1 MGSARVIVIL
11 VIVVGVVVLKGGP
24 LLLTTDHETEGET
37 EGPTKALA
45 RAIETNRPKAAPP
58 GAEGY
63 VRGVREHFGPVREA
77 RFLDA
82 FGENY
87 GSGRNRTS
95 DVVSELFVRG
105 KRGAGVLK
113 LDFDQ
118 DRITGMTEVEPED
131 VHTDLSDEEQDAVE
145 RGFKRRGGET
155 ASRSALDGA

>member
-1 MGSARVIVIL
+1 MPSPRLIIIGL
-11 VIVVGVVVLKGGP
+11 VVVGVLVVKGGP
-24 LLLTTDHETEGET
+24 LLLTVDHETEGET

-45 RAIETNRPKAAPP
+45 AAIEANRPRAAPP
-58 GAEGY
+58 GAAGY
-63 VRGVREHFGPVREA
+63 VRGVRAHFGPVSES

-118 DRITGMTEVEPED
+118 DRITGMSEVEPGD
-131 VHTDLSDEEQDAVE
+131 VHTDLSDEEQEAVE

-155 ASRSALDGA
+155 ASLGILSG